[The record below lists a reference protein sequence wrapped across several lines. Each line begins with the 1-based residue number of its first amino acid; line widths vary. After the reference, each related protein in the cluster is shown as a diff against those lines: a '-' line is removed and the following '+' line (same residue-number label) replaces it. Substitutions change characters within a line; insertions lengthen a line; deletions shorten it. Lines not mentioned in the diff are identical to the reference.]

1 MFLGKYLYMVVQT
14 YFLPN
19 KNKMGEVEE
28 IKETP
33 QEPKDLQVIIDQ
45 SMASHKELM
54 LVLGTLF
61 LKIEGVEKKVK
72 VYDDFFSKFTQ

>member
-1 MFLGKYLYMVVQT
+1 
-14 YFLPN
+14 
-19 KNKMGEVEE
+19 MGDIEEV
-28 IKETP
+28 KETP